1 MGSVNKALILGNL
14 TADAE
19 QRHTADGTAVS
30 NFTVA
35 TNDTWTDK
43 AGNKQERAEFHR
55 VVLWGPTSEAINQY
69 LVKGK
74 QVFVEGSIQTREWED
89 KSGSKRWTTEI
100 KAYRVQLLGGGQ
112 QQQQQATPGA
122 PRQQHQP
129 FNDAAE
135 PF

>member
-89 KSGSKRWTTEI
+89 RSGNKRWTTEI
-100 KAYRVQLLGGGQ
+100 KAYRVQLLGGAQQQAPAGAPQ
-112 QQQQQATPGA
+112 QQQQ
-122 PRQQHQP
+122 REQP
-129 FNDAAE
+129 FEDDA